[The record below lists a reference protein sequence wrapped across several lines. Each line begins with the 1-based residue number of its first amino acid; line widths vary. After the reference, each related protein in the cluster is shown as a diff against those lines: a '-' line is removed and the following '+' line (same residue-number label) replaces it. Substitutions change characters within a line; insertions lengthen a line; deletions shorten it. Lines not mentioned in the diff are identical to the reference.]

1 MIPIEKKELP
11 PKYYLTYFQYLLDF
25 VKQKYA
31 LILNEQENAF
41 IQAFEALSE
50 DEQCLY
56 IRFSNRRGSFFKT
69 DKLKY
74 SEIENIDTTLDTLI
88 TKNFLSGLSHEH
100 IAWVGNVLDI
110 LNKSELIQLA
120 KMLNLDVK
128 GKNGLKKEEL
138 LDWLLESATFDE
150 MVAWLNPE
158 IAEKPAII
166 KVNYEEEVQMLKFL
180 FFGSRYGDMTEFVVR
195 DLGFQTYEHYD
206 MDQLVPHFQS
216 RQEAEDKFK
225 VSLAREDFY
234 EMQEQN
240 IAPEEIYHWFM
251 TWTEKHKESLSEIA
265 QPSYARFA
273 LKVGSYFEKAKLP
286 DLALPVFRL
295 TPEPPSRERQVRI
308 LHKIKNNEEAQA
320 LCEQILSEPQNA
332 DEQFFALDFFNKLE
346 AHNAKKKA
354 KKAVTDKL
362 QKADV
367 LALDKSWQRQ
377 VEFGVIDHYEKLHK
391 KAAFTENHLWRSL
404 FGLLFWD
411 IIFDTESMAIH
422 HPLQRSPSDL
432 FKPTF
437 FEKRRQKMEERLE
450 ILEDPDTWNV
460 FLNRVFFEKY
470 GITNPLVD
478 WYGGLFPL
486 VITLLE
492 RLSSE
497 QVKAVMLEMAHNLRE
512 NVRGFPDLFIWDDGD
527 YQFIEVKSPTD
538 SLSNQQLYWLRFFE
552 SINLRAKVLRIE
564 WKKPDTELIT
574 A

>member
-1 MIPIEKKELP
+1 
-11 PKYYLTYFQYLLDF
+11 LDF

-110 LNKSELIQLA
+110 LNKTELIQLA

-273 LKVGSYFEKAKLP
+273 LKVG
-286 DLALPVFRL
+286 V
-295 TPEPPSRERQVRI
+295 I
-308 LHKIKNNEEAQA
+308 LKRPN
-320 LCEQILSEPQNA
+320 CQI
-332 DEQFFALDFFNKLE
+332 
-346 AHNAKKKA
+346 
-354 KKAVTDKL
+354 
-362 QKADV
+362 
-367 LALDKSWQRQ
+367 
-377 VEFGVIDHYEKLHK
+377 
-391 KAAFTENHLWRSL
+391 
-404 FGLLFWD
+404 
-411 IIFDTESMAIH
+411 
-422 HPLQRSPSDL
+422 
-432 FKPTF
+432 
-437 FEKRRQKMEERLE
+437 
-450 ILEDPDTWNV
+450 
-460 FLNRVFFEKY
+460 
-470 GITNPLVD
+470 
-478 WYGGLFPL
+478 
-486 VITLLE
+486 
-492 RLSSE
+492 
-497 QVKAVMLEMAHNLRE
+497 
-512 NVRGFPDLFIWDDGD
+512 
-527 YQFIEVKSPTD
+527 
-538 SLSNQQLYWLRFFE
+538 
-552 SINLRAKVLRIE
+552 
-564 WKKPDTELIT
+564 
-574 A
+574 

>member
-74 SEIENIDTTLDTLI
+74 SEIENIDATLDILI
-88 TKNFLSGLSHEH
+88 TKNFISGLSHEH

-110 LNKSELIQLA
+110 LNKTELIQLA

-251 TWTEKHKESLSEIA
+251 TWTEKYKESLSEIA

-332 DEQFFALDFFNKLE
+332 DEQFLPL
-346 AHNAKKKA
+346 
-354 KKAVTDKL
+354 
-362 QKADV
+362 
-367 LALDKSWQRQ
+367 
-377 VEFGVIDHYEKLHK
+377 
-391 KAAFTENHLWRSL
+391 
-404 FGLLFWD
+404 
-411 IIFDTESMAIH
+411 IF
-422 HPLQRSPSDL
+422 
-432 FKPTF
+432 
-437 FEKRRQKMEERLE
+437 
-450 ILEDPDTWNV
+450 
-460 FLNRVFFEKY
+460 
-470 GITNPLVD
+470 
-478 WYGGLFPL
+478 
-486 VITLLE
+486 
-492 RLSSE
+492 
-497 QVKAVMLEMAHNLRE
+497 
-512 NVRGFPDLFIWDDGD
+512 
-527 YQFIEVKSPTD
+527 
-538 SLSNQQLYWLRFFE
+538 
-552 SINLRAKVLRIE
+552 
-564 WKKPDTELIT
+564 LIS
-574 A
+574 

>member
-1 MIPIEKKELP
+1 
-11 PKYYLTYFQYLLDF
+11 LDF

-110 LNKSELIQLA
+110 LNKTELIQLA

-346 AHNAKKKA
+346 AQNAKKKA

-404 FGLLFWD
+404 FGLLFG
-411 IIFDTESMAIH
+411 I
-422 HPLQRSPSDL
+422 L
-432 FKPTF
+432 FLI
-437 FEKRRQKMEERLE
+437 QKA
-450 ILEDPDTWNV
+450 W
-460 FLNRVFFEKY
+460 
-470 GITNPLVD
+470 
-478 WYGGLFPL
+478 
-486 VITLLE
+486 
-492 RLSSE
+492 
-497 QVKAVMLEMAHNLRE
+497 
-512 NVRGFPDLFIWDDGD
+512 LFIIHFNARL
-527 YQFIEVKSPTD
+527 QICLNQHFLKSVGKRWKNVSKYWKTPTLGM
-538 SLSNQQLYWLRFFE
+538 SF
-552 SINLRAKVLRIE
+552 
-564 WKKPDTELIT
+564 
-574 A
+574 

>member
-110 LNKSELIQLA
+110 LNKTELIQLA

-273 LKVGSYFEKAKLP
+273 LKVGSYFEKAKFP

-320 LCEQILSEPQNA
+320 LCEQILSEPLNA

-346 AHNAKKKA
+346 AQNAKKKA

-377 VEFGVIDHYEKLHK
+377 VEFGVIDHYEKLNK

-497 QVKAVMLEMAHNLRE
+497 QVKAVMLEMARNLRE

-538 SLSNQQLYWLRFFE
+538 SLSNQQLYWLGFFE

-564 WKKPDTELIT
+564 WKKSDTELIT